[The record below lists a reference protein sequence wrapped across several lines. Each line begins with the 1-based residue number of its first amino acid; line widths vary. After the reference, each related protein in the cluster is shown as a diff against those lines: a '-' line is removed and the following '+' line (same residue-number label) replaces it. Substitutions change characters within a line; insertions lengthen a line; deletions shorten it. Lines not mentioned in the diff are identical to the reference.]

1 MMKDL
6 LYPCLFFLL
15 IILSCTKSNNAD
27 SANNG
32 LIENSTPPVAAVPE
46 VEDKEKY
53 LLANGSAGPFKI
65 GEELPGP
72 ATMMKYDVRIEDITT
87 IVDEG
92 PVKESYTIIAED
104 GNDLL
109 WLRPGVIAN
118 EESDNS
124 ITEIIVVSSKYRSN
138 EDIGVGSTIAE
149 FQAAYP
155 VHRIWYTYVSSMYV
169 METDQIQAQFIID
182 NSDFI
187 GPEVELTSEQVEVKI
202 EDFNPNGKIRRV
214 RMINYSHKL

>member
-1 MMKDL
+1 MKKDFI
-6 LYPCLFFLL
+6 YPCLFLL
-15 IILSCTKSNNAD
+15 LALCSCTKSNNAN
-27 SANNG
+27 SGNNTI
-32 LIENSTPPVAAVPE
+32 IENPDPPVVTIPE

-72 ATMMKYDVRIEDITT
+72 STMMKYDVRIEEITR

-104 GNDLL
+104 GNDLI

-124 ITEIIVVSSKYRSN
+124 ITEIIVVSSKYRSLN
-138 EDIGVGSTIAE
+138 DIGVGSTIAE

-155 VHRIWYTYVSSMYV
+155 VHRIWYTYVSNMYV
-169 METDQIQAQFIID
+169 METDQIEAQFIVD
-182 NSDFI
+182 DSDFI

-214 RMINYSHKL
+214 RMIDYSHKL

>member
-6 LYPCLFFLL
+6 LYPCFFLL
-15 IILSCTKSNNAD
+15 MCLFGCTKSNNG
-27 SANNG
+27 SSP
-32 LIENSTPPVAAVPE
+32 NSYSDKPQSPVTIVPE
-46 VEDKEKY
+46 VEDKSKY
-53 LLANGSAGPFKI
+53 LLASGSAGPFKI

-72 ATMMKYDVRIEDITT
+72 ATMMKYDVRIEEMTR
-87 IVDEG
+87 VADEG
-92 PVKESYTIIAED
+92 PVKESFTIIAEN

-124 ITEIIVVSSKYRSN
+124 ITEIIVVSSKYKTL

-155 VHRIWYTYVSSMYV
+155 VHRIWYTYVSGMYV
-169 METDQIQAQFIID
+169 METDQVEAQFIVD
-182 NSDFI
+182 KSDFI
-187 GPEVELTSEQVEVKI
+187 GPEVELTSEMVELKI

-214 RMINYSHKL
+214 RLINYSHKL

>member
-1 MMKDL
+1 MKDL
-6 LYPCLFFLL
+6 LYPCFFLL
-15 IILSCTKSNNAD
+15 MCLLGCTKSNNG
-27 SANNG
+27 SSP
-32 LIENSTPPVAAVPE
+32 NSYSDKPQSPVTTVPE
-46 VEDKEKY
+46 VEDKSKY
-53 LLANGSAGPFKI
+53 LLASGSAGPFKI

-72 ATMMKYDVRIEDITT
+72 ATMMKYDVRIEEMTR

-92 PVKESYTIIAED
+92 PVKESFTIIAEN

-124 ITEIIVVSSKYRSN
+124 ITEIIVVSSKYKTL

-149 FQAAYP
+149 FQASYP
-155 VHRIWYTYVSSMYV
+155 VHRIWYTYVSGMYV
-169 METDQIQAQFIID
+169 METDQVEAQFIVD

-187 GPEVELTSEQVEVKI
+187 GPEVELTSEMVELKI

-214 RMINYSHKL
+214 RLINYSHKL